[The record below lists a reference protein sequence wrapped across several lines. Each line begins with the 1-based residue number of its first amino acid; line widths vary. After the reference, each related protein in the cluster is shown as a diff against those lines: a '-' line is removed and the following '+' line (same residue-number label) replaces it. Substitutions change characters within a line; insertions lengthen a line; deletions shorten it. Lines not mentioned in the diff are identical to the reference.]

1 VKHQL
6 SPADLPDI
14 SHSHP
19 RQKAIVGRKRNV
31 QIKITRALL
40 LLYLHGAGAE
50 SQQGALL
57 QLLSPALQRQEKPEG
72 SL

>member
-1 VKHQL
+1 M
-6 SPADLPDI
+6 
-14 SHSHP
+14 
-19 RQKAIVGRKRNV
+19 

-57 QLLSPALQRQEKPEG
+57 QLLSLALQRQEKPEG